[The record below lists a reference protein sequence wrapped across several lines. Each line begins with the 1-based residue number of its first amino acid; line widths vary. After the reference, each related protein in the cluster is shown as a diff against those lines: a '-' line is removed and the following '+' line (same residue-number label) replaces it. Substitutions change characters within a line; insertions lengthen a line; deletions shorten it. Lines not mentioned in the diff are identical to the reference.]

1 MTYPEKTLFCGPRKP
16 RDVSAGRGRGLNFPI
31 ILSARLHG
39 YVDLSTQSPQK
50 RQSQSLLDCDSWHL
64 HQPMLQETLE
74 PVGRERQ
81 SRPQAGHRPCLCQS
95 IPGCLL
101 HQEREPASAIP
112 HGIRHCGEVGPG
124 DATVLHHVSV
134 IMVNNAHNDP
144 RQCLLRAFRAKS
156 TPLKSHSQASAG
168 DSCLLRP
175 QSSSSRLLLLRLHL
189 RGLPFPTHPPQ
200 RPCPSSAWPVFLPGD
215 SARHPS
221 RAGRMVL
228 TLSPPSPG
236 STCTPVTDFQRCSHD
251 YLPEGLTW
259 AVGNS
264 RVGLSP
270 SPCFFFFA
278 LCTVPTTKQ
287 AIWRMAQTRA
297 MPTALCPRVRPL
309 GPGPSG
315 LRAMRALFLQTNNM
329 IPLPHPPRP
338 PKKH

>member
-16 RDVSAGRGRGLNFPI
+16 WDVSAGRGRGLNFPI

-175 QSSSSRLLLLRLHL
+175 
-189 RGLPFPTHPPQ
+189 HPPASY
-200 RPCPSSAWPVFLPGD
+200 CF
-215 SARHPS
+215 
-221 RAGRMVL
+221 
-228 TLSPPSPG
+228 G
-236 STCTPVTDFQRCSHD
+236 STCAGC
-251 YLPEGLTW
+251 
-259 AVGNS
+259 
-264 RVGLSP
+264 P
-270 SPCFFFFA
+270 SP
-278 LCTVPTTKQ
+278 P
-287 AIWRMAQTRA
+287 I
-297 MPTALCPRVRPL
+297 RPNVL
-309 GPGPSG
+309 V
-315 LRAMRALFLQTNNM
+315 L
-329 IPLPHPPRP
+329 PPRGLFSFQETQLGTHLVQAGWSSHLALLHRGP
-338 PKKH
+338 RAHLSLTSSAALMITCLRV